1 LTELA
6 LTLNRIKN
14 YHVSVKEWK
23 DDIIFLRKIVSGPSN
38 QSYGIHVAKLAGIP
52 RSVVD
57 RAKEIL
63 FNLEKQELDDSGLPR
78 LAYRSSKERDKAQFL
93 LFKDDR
99 KQELLKDIEDEIE
112 KCDISELKP
121 LDALNFLSKLKEK
134 IKKTNDKT

>member
-38 QSYGIHVAKLAGIP
+38 QSYGLHVAKLAGIP

-63 FNLEKQELDDSGLPR
+63 FNLEKHELDDSGLPR

-93 LFKDDR
+93 LFKGDR

-121 LDALNFLSKLKEK
+121 LDALNFLSQLKEK
-134 IKKTNDKT
+134 IKKINDKT